1 MGGSSV
7 LNTLPTERFTSDTCG
22 HQMCAGFPHT
32 EQFCPTSWVA
42 CACVRAKSLQSCP
55 TLCGPTDSV
64 AHQAPL
70 SMDSPGKNTGVGCH
84 ALLQGI
90 FPTQGSNVCLLRL
103 LHWQAGSLPLVPPGK
118 PTWLTLF
125 NSVFTPPG
133 DSPSHRIRTQ
143 AQRATPQ
150 TSL

>member
-1 MGGSSV
+1 MPIEKPEGRVCDSKNGPRFRLQERAQRSQQSIWLKEYTMLCCAQFLQSSPTFCDPMDCSPPSSSV
-7 LNTLPTERFTSDTCG
+7 HGFSRQEYWSGLP
-22 HQMCAGFPHT
+22 
-32 EQFCPTSWVA
+32 CPPPGDLPNSRIQ
-42 CACVRAKSLQSCP
+42 CVS
-55 TLCGPTDSV
+55 
-64 AHQAPL
+64 H
-70 SMDSPGKNTGVGCH
+70 
-84 ALLQGI
+84 
-90 FPTQGSNVCLLRL
+90 VC

-143 AQRATPQ
+143 AQQATPQ